1 MIYLNYYLSVMF
13 DISDVMIDKEEVAMH
28 MQLPI
33 HIPEETETSCVSNSV
48 TEEQITVSESESC
61 VPESHMKFIIQKV
74 VELLK
79 TQGIPCCEC
88 PKTRYILSPL
98 SACKDIFNTFTLNI
112 ICPYGNAAYR
122 FELSV
127 SPGDESAQKM
137 PAVAEP
143 SALKGGE

>member
-1 MIYLNYYLSVMF
+1 MVLSFLCNLLICVTAPSFIRYTLSVLCC
-13 DISDVMIDKEEVAMH
+13 ICS
-28 MQLPI
+28 
-33 HIPEETETSCVSNSV
+33 
-48 TEEQITVSESESC
+48 
-61 VPESHMKFIIQKV
+61 
-74 VELLK
+74 LK
-79 TQGIPCCEC
+79 SIEMLCS
-88 PKTRYILSPL
+88 KTRYILSPL

>member
-1 MIYLNYYLSVMF
+1 MTAMASTSM
-13 DISDVMIDKEEVAMH
+13 VATCMSFPVAVL
-28 MQLPI
+28 MMRTL
-33 HIPEETETSCVSNSV
+33 HIR
-48 TEEQITVSESESC
+48 I
-61 VPESHMKFIIQKV
+61 
-74 VELLK
+74 
-79 TQGIPCCEC
+79 
-88 PKTRYILSPL
+88 
-98 SACKDIFNTFTLNI
+98 TLNI

>member
-1 MIYLNYYLSVMF
+1 MF
-13 DISDVMIDKEEVAMH
+13 FIVVI
-28 MQLPI
+28 I
-33 HIPEETETSCVSNSV
+33 HILFLNKLLIRRIHNVH
-48 TEEQITVSESESC
+48 II
-61 VPESHMKFIIQKV
+61 IIQFR
-74 VELLK
+74 
-79 TQGIPCCEC
+79 TIHFH
-88 PKTRYILSPL
+88 I
-98 SACKDIFNTFTLNI
+98 TLNI